1 MDLVKAGLSPGDLRK
16 LKGRDICTT
25 DGQKIGSIDE
35 VISPME
41 QALDTF
47 FIVHADDQERYVPAA
62 AMQDFEEDRVVL
74 EVSQA
79 KLTAENWETP
89 PPGWVPTI
97 DEPGLT

>member
-41 QALDTF
+41 QVLDTF
-47 FIVHADDQERYVPAA
+47 FIVHADGQKLYAPAA
-62 AMQDFEEDRVVL
+62 AMQDFDEDRVVL

-79 KLTAENWETP
+79 KLAAENWETP
-89 PPGWVPTI
+89 PPGWVPII